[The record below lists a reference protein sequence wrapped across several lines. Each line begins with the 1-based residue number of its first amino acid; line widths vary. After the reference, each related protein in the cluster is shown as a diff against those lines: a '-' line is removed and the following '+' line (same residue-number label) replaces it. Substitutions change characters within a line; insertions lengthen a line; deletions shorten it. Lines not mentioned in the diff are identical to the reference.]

1 MKYSLQTIIPLLLTS
16 ALFMNGCT
24 GNEVLPNNATQTGV
38 ATGAIAGSVIGYNT
52 KGNHPGQR
60 AVIGAVVGAAT
71 GALIG
76 NEIDKSNQSP
86 VDSGDW
92 HE

>member
-24 GNEVLPNNATQTGV
+24 GNEVLPNNATQTGA
-38 ATGAIAGSVIGYNT
+38 ATGAVAGSVIGYNT

-76 NEIDKSNQSP
+76 ILKKKTNTQKN
-86 VDSGDW
+86 
-92 HE
+92 

>member
-1 MKYSLQTIIPLLLTS
+1 MRYSLQTIIPLLLTS

-24 GNEVLPNNATQTGV
+24 GNEVLPNNATQTGA

-76 NEIDKSNQSP
+76 NEIDKSNQPP
-86 VDSGDW
+86 VDSGGW